1 MCCIGRKGRR
11 IAVLIKNGRLHDGL
25 GAVSCQDLR
34 IGQGRI
40 LAIGKD
46 LAPEQGEEVFDA
58 SGMEVFPGFV
68 QPVSVWG
75 INGSMTEIR
84 PSSNDNDERS
94 NPIMPELDGFYAFNG
109 RAATYQQLGAFGL
122 TCCGVAPADNNLFG
136 GTIAMFCV
144 DGVNPYK
151 MCLKR
156 GCGMMASVTPNLKK
170 TYGSRQQAP
179 MTRMWTFANFA
190 LQLRKA
196 SEYKEEEGKP
206 KDDKLAALKQVVE
219 GQLPLFVSCDSGASA
234 RQVWD
239 ILQDYPK
246 IRLVLVNGFGLT
258 GDEEWIVENKIPVI
272 ARYAS
277 NPLDEDAMTMDGK
290 AMAKLS
296 GQGVSVAFSGTYTNS
311 MGAREDML
319 WNGIEMMKVLHDSEK
334 VLPMLTSVPARIMG
348 VDDITGSL
356 REGLRADVVI
366 WSANPLESYQAH
378 IVRTYQAGQV
388 IYQEGDAMKCM

>member
-1 MCCIGRKGRR
+1 M
-11 IAVLIKNGRLHDGL
+11 LIKNGRIHDGL
-25 GAVSCQDLR
+25 GNVAHQDLR
-34 IGQGRI
+34 MEDGMIRSIG
-40 LAIGKD
+40 AD
-46 LAPEQGEEVFDA
+46 LAPLPGEEVFDA
-58 SGMEVFPGFV
+58 AGMEVMPGFV
-68 QPVSVWG
+68 QPISIWG
-75 INGSMTEIR
+75 VNGSMTEIR

-122 TCCGVAPADNNLFG
+122 TCCGVGPTDNNLFG

-144 DGVNPYK
+144 DGVNPYR

-156 GCGMMASVTPNLKK
+156 SCGMMASVTSSLKR
-170 TYGSRQQAP
+170 TYGARPQAP
-179 MTRMWTFANFA
+179 QTRMWIFANFD

-196 SEYKEEEGKP
+196 AEYKEEADKP
-206 KDDKLAALKQVVE
+206 KDDKLLALKQVVDGE
-219 GQLPLFVSCDSGASA
+219 LPLFVSCDSANSA

-239 ILQDYPK
+239 ILQNYPK
-246 IRLVLVNGFGLT
+246 VKLVLLNGFGLT
-258 GDEEWIVENKIPVI
+258 GEEDWIVEHKIPVI
-272 ARYAS
+272 VRVAS
-277 NPLDEDAMTMDGK
+277 NPLDKDAMTLDWNGI
-290 AMAKLS
+290 AKLWK
-296 GQGVSVAFSGTYTNS
+296 QGVPVAFSGTYTNS
-311 MGAREDML
+311 LGAREDMI
-319 WNGIEMMKVLHDSEK
+319 WNGIEMMKVLHDSAA
-334 VLPMLTSVPARIMG
+334 VLPMLTSVPAKLMG